1 MACAGGLL
9 AWTGTVRGVAVVWST
24 MTANDGGETIAPD
37 VLVLP
42 AFDADD
48 YVVESG
54 AFDGDAVP
62 HELERWVEAYDVERA
77 VSVPGANAPVLVAA
91 EGDVAVTTTGMGKSA
106 AAATVTAC
114 CACPRLDLSET
125 TILSVGVAG
134 ASPARGTLGS
144 VFVADAVVDW
154 DVKHRWSERDAAD
167 EERPLALLRYRPE
180 DYVHRLDDDLV
191 SRALDVARGVD
202 LADDPGLDAY
212 RERYPHAAALGDPEV
227 RVGTTLTGD
236 EFWHG
241 ETTAAYADWLCDA
254 YDAGPYCTTQMEDYA
269 TATALARF
277 GHLDRYLSV
286 RAVVNFDRPAP
297 GQSVRAS
304 LDEETGGFALSVALE
319 NAFRVGRAIAADVR
333 EGAE

>member
-1 MACAGGLL
+1 MD
-9 AWTGTVRGVAVVWST
+9 
-24 MTANDGGETIAPD
+24 ANDTGEPVAPD

-48 YVVESG
+48 FVLAGDAV
-54 AFDGDAVP
+54 AGDAVP
-62 HELERWVEAYDVERA
+62 HELERWLDAYEVTRS

-106 AAATVTAC
+106 AATTVAAC
-114 CACPRLDLSET
+114 CACPRLDVSGT
-125 TILSVGVAG
+125 TFVSVGVAG
-134 ASPARGTLGS
+134 APPSRATLGS

-154 DVKHRWSERDAAD
+154 DVKHRWSEADAKAG
-167 EERPLALLRYRPE
+167 ERPVELLRYRPG
-180 DYVHRLDDDLV
+180 DYVHHLNEALV
-191 SRALDVARGVD
+191 SRALELGRDVD
-202 LADDPGLDAY
+202 LVDDQTLSAY
-212 RERYPHAAALGDPEV
+212 RERYPQAAAAGEPEV
-227 RVGTTLTGD
+227 AVGTTLTGD

-241 ETTAAYADWLCDA
+241 ETAGAHADWLCEA
-254 YDAGPYCTTQMEDYA
+254 YDVGPYCTTQMEDAA

-304 LDEETGGFALSVALE
+304 LDEETGGFALEVALE
-319 NAFRVGRAIAADVR
+319 NAFRVGHAV
-333 EGAE
+333 AEDAR

>member
-1 MACAGGLL
+1 
-9 AWTGTVRGVAVVWST
+9 VRGVAVVWPT
-24 MTANDGGETIAPD
+24 MTANDGGETVAPD
-37 VLVLP
+37 VFVLP

-48 YVVESG
+48 FVLDG
-54 AFDGDAVP
+54 DAFDGDAVP
-62 HELERWVEAYDVERA
+62 NELERWLDAYDAARS

-91 EGDVAVTTTGMGKSA
+91 GGDVAVTATGMGKSA
-106 AAATVTAC
+106 AAATVAAC
-114 CACPRLDLSET
+114 CACPRLDLST
-125 TILSVGVAG
+125 TTFLSVGVAG
-134 ASPARGTLGS
+134 APPSRATLGS

-167 EERPLALLRYRPE
+167 DERPLELLRYRPE
-180 DYVHRLDDDLV
+180 DYVHRLNGDLV
-191 SRALDVARGVD
+191 SRALEVGRDVD
-202 LADDPGLDAY
+202 LADDPELDAY
-212 RERYPHAAALGDPEV
+212 RERYPQRAATADPEV
-227 RVGTTLTGD
+227 AVGTTLTGD

-241 ETTAAYADWLCDA
+241 ETTAAHADWLCDA

-269 TATALARF
+269 TASALARF

-319 NAFRVGRAIAADVR
+319 NAFRVGRAIAEDVR
-333 EGAE
+333 GGAE